1 MLKRTVLF
9 LCRKMEVKKMK
20 LFLKESEYGELKF
33 LGRAEDYDK
42 GTGFGKN
49 RKVTH
54 HAYKVYGTKHAGGL
68 LTYIPFDAPAPV
80 LVQDEKV
87 ELVNPAVL
95 PRVSSGIIEFEVYCD
110 TLASA

>member
-1 MLKRTVLF
+1 
-9 LCRKMEVKKMK
+9 MK
-20 LFLKESEYGELKF
+20 LILKESEYGELNF

-42 GTGFGKN
+42 GTGFAKT

-68 LTYIPFDAPAPV
+68 LIYIPFDAPAPK
-80 LVQDEKV
+80 LAQGEKV
-87 ELVNPAVL
+87 QLVNPEVL
-95 PRVSSGIIEFEVYCD
+95 PRASSGIIEFEVYCG